1 MRKFI
6 HLPGRRKRWAV
17 SQRELAH
24 LVGVGQ
30 AVISRYEQGQLTPGA
45 RTLMAL
51 EIVFGKSG
59 KHLFPSLHEQIE
71 EEVMRR
77 AAALD
82 RGLRGRTD
90 PGSVRKQ
97 RLLNRMADRRDNASL
112 S

>member
-24 LVGVGQ
+24 LVGVGP
-30 AVISRYEQGQLTPGA
+30 AIISRYEKGELTPGA

-51 EIVFGKSG
+51 EIVFGKSSR
-59 KHLFPSLHEQIE
+59 HLFPSAHRQIE
-71 EEVMRR
+71 DEVMRR

-82 RGLRGRTD
+82 RGLRDKTD
-90 PGSVRKQ
+90 PGSLRKQ
-97 RLLNRMADRRDNASL
+97 QLLLQMAARRERSNS
-112 S
+112 

>member
-24 LVGVGQ
+24 LIGVRQGT
-30 AVISRYEQGQLTPGA
+30 VSRYEKGTLAPGA
-45 RTLMAL
+45 RTLIAL
-51 EIVFGKSG
+51 EVVFGQG
-59 KHLFPSLHEQIE
+59 ARRLFPSLHKQVE

-82 RGLRGRTD
+82 RSLWDKADRA
-90 PGSVRKQ
+90 SVRK
-97 RLLNRMADRRDNASL
+97 RGLLMKMAKRGGSAGRT
-112 S
+112 

>member
-30 AVISRYEQGQLTPGA
+30 GIISRYEKGQLTPGA

-59 KHLFPSLHEQIE
+59 RHLFPSLHQKIE
-71 EEVMRR
+71 EDVMRR
-77 AAALD
+77 AAALE
-82 RGLRGRTD
+82 RGLRDRTD
-90 PGSVRKQ
+90 PGAVRKQ
-97 RLLNRMADRRDNASL
+97 RLLGRMAARLDP
-112 S
+112 

>member
-30 AVISRYEQGQLTPGA
+30 GIISRYEKGQLTPGA

-51 EIVFGKSG
+51 EIVFGKSSR
-59 KHLFPSLHEQIE
+59 HLFPSLYQKIE

-77 AAALD
+77 AAALERTLWD
-82 RGLRGRTD
+82 QADSGSLRKR
-90 PGSVRKQ
+90 
-97 RLLNRMADRRDNASL
+97 RLLNRMAARQEPTSA
-112 S
+112 